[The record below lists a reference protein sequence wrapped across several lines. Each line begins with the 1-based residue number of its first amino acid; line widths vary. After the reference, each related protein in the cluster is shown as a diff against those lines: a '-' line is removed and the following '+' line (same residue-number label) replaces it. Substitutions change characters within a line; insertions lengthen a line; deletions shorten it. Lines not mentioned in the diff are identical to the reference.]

1 MKLKS
6 CWFGLAKHRATRHHQ
21 IKLHQINGRFY
32 MKHKL
37 WGAAALTA
45 LVVATPVLSQEL
57 RLGLSAEPSSIDP
70 HYHNLTPNNMLS
82 RHVYEPLVF
91 QDEKQAL
98 KPGLA
103 ESWRAVDDTTWEF
116 KLRKGVKFFDGIE
129 FTADDV
135 IATFQR
141 APNVPKS
148 PSSFSPYIRGK
159 TLEKV
164 DSHTLRI
171 KTAAPYPLMG
181 SDLSTFGIISKA
193 CAEMTTEDFNA
204 AKCNGG
210 TGPFKYTEFKPGDRV
225 TMVRNDGYW
234 GAKSTWEKASFR
246 FLTSAPTRV
255 AALLAN
261 DVDIIENVPPSDVE
275 RLSNDQTRN
284 VVSELSNRVIYFH
297 MDQFRDETPFIT
309 AKDGSKIKN
318 PLLDLRVRQAL
329 SMAINRPAIV
339 ERIMEKQAVP
349 AGQLL
354 PDVFFGTSK
363 NLKPTVFN
371 LEGAKKLLAEA
382 GFPNGFKMKM
392 HGPNGRYV
400 NDTKIIEAVAQMYTR
415 LGLDIEIETMPP
427 ANFFSRASQGAP
439 GSLPEFSFVLVG
451 WSAGT
456 GESSDS
462 LKALLATFNR
472 EKGMGATNRGRYSSA
487 VFDAVLEEGLRT
499 NDDAKRQDLFAKAM
513 EISMRDVG
521 LIPVHY
527 QLNVWAA
534 RKGFKAIGRTDE
546 YTMATGVSR

>member
-1 MKLKS
+1 MWNWDS
-6 CWFGLAKHRATRHHQ
+6 PNRARRANMQQQHSFPGGV
-21 IKLHQINGRFY
+21 IY
-32 MKHKL
+32 MKRQF
-37 WGAAALTA
+37 WSAFA
-45 LVVATPVLSQEL
+45 VATLVAATPALSQEL
-57 RLGLSAEPSSIDP
+57 KIGLSAEPSSLDP

-82 RHVYEPLVF
+82 RQVFEPLVF

-103 ESWRAVDDTTWEF
+103 ESWKAVDDTTWEF
-116 KLRKGVKFFDGIE
+116 KLRKGVKFFDGSA

-135 IATFQR
+135 MATFQR

-148 PSSFSPYIRGK
+148 PSSFSAYVKGK
-159 TLEKV
+159 TLSKV
-164 DSHTLRI
+164 DDHTIRI
-171 KTAAPYPLMG
+171 KTDAPYPLMAT
-181 SDLSTFGIISKA
+181 DLSTFGVISKA
-193 CAEMTTEDFNA
+193 CLETTTEDFNA
-204 AKCNGG
+204 LKCQGG
-210 TGPFKYTEFKPGDRV
+210 TGPFRYSEFKPGDRV
-225 TMVRNDGYW
+225 TMVRNDAYW
-234 GAKSTWEKASFR
+234 GAKPAWEKATFR
-246 FLTSAPTRV
+246 FLTAAPTRV
-255 AALLAN
+255 AALLAG
-261 DVDIIENVPPSDVE
+261 DVDLIENVPPADVE
-275 RLSNDQTRN
+275 RLSKDPKVQIVT
-284 VVSELSNRVIYFH
+284 ELSNRVIYFH
-297 MDQFRDETPFIT
+297 MDHFREESPFIT

-318 PLLDLRVRQAL
+318 PLRDLRVRQAL

-363 NLKPTVFN
+363 NLPPTPFN
-371 LEGAKKLLAEA
+371 LDGAKKLLAEA
-382 GFPNGFKMKM
+382 GYPNGFKMKM

-439 GSLPEFSFVLVG
+439 GNLPEFSFVLVG

-472 EKGMGATNRGRYSSA
+472 DKGMGATNRGRYSNPA
-487 VFDAVLEEGLRT
+487 FDAALVEGMRT
-499 NDDAKRQDLFAKAM
+499 VDDAKRGALFAQAM
-513 EISMRDVG
+513 EIGMKDIG
-521 LIPVHY
+521 LIPTHF

-534 RKGFKAIGRTDE
+534 ARGLKMVGRTDE
-546 YTMATGVSR
+546 YTLATSVSR